1 MAISEIIIPRYT
13 YDDWVNWEGKWE
25 LMEGHPIAMSPT
37 PVPAHQRVAAEL
49 ITELTLALRKSSCKS
64 CHVYDPLDYKIAD
77 DTILVPDILIICGD
91 VKKKYLDF
99 PPDLIVEILSPSTVL
114 RDRNTKYQYYRQQ
127 GVKYYL
133 IVDADKKDIELYL
146 LRNGE
151 YCLQEINNSYHFHLN
166 DECTINPDLSNIF
179 E

>member
-13 YDDWVNWEGKWE
+13 YDDWVHWEGKWE

-37 PVPAHQRVAAEL
+37 PAPLHQRVAAEL
-49 ITELTLALRKSSCKS
+49 RTELLLALRRANCKK
-64 CHVYDPLDYKIAD
+64 CRVYDPLDYKIAE
-77 DTILVPDILIICGD
+77 DTILVPDILIICRE

-99 PPDLIVEILSPSTVL
+99 PPSLVVEILSPSTVL

-133 IVDADKKDIELYL
+133 IVDTDKKEIEVYL
-146 LRNGE
+146 LENKK
-151 YCLQEINNSYHFHLN
+151 YFLQEINNSFSFYLN
-166 DECTINPDLSNIF
+166 DTCTIAADLSNIF
-179 E
+179 D